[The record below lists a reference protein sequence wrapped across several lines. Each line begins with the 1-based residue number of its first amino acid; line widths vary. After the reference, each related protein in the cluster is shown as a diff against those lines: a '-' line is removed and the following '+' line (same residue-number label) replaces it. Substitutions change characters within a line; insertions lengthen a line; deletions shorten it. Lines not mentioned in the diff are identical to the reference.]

1 MERLKGGAGSADERE
16 MSKRS
21 GHRLVA
27 VPGFE
32 QMESSGHLLESERHD
47 GSSERH
53 EDSRN
58 FWESARPIA

>member
-27 VPGFE
+27 VPGYA
-32 QMESSGHLLESERHD
+32 QMEFWPP
-47 GSSERH
+47 
-53 EDSRN
+53 SRIGA
-58 FWESARPIA
+58 ARWGIRET

>member
-32 QMESSGHLLESERHD
+32 QMESSRP
-47 GSSERH
+47 
-53 EDSRN
+53 SRIGA
-58 FWESARPIA
+58 ARWVIRET

>member
-32 QMESSGHLLESERHD
+32 QMESSGHLL
-47 GSSERH
+47 
-53 EDSRN
+53 
-58 FWESARPIA
+58 A